1 MSSDR
6 HALAILLDAPL
17 QSWGVN
23 SRFQQRGTE
32 NHPSKSALLG
42 MLAAAMGID
51 KHAPGEREA
60 LAPLAAL
67 VLTTYRIPRSEMPNQ
82 RLFRRLTDFHTI
94 GGGYDR
100 TDPAQKRNISRKA
113 SGGMSTTVVTRREYL
128 LEARFIAV
136 FEGEKELLEKVA
148 ASLQD
153 PVWGVWLGRKTC
165 LPGRPLSPVI
175 RATRRAAFETL
186 LLKMDGQTEA
196 DPEKFDRMEEGTGEG
211 AFMNPDQ
218 PKSYGE
224 RDFESRSMIH
234 RRPEK

>member
-6 HALAILLDAPL
+6 QSLAILLDAPL

-67 VLTTYRIPRSEMPNQ
+67 ALTTYRVPRSDMPNQ
-82 RLFRRLTDFHTI
+82 RLFRRLTDFHTV

-100 TDPAQKRNISRKA
+100 ADPGQKRNISRKA

-136 FEGEKELLEKVA
+136 FEGKKELLEKIA
-148 ASLQD
+148 ASLLN

-165 LPGRPLSPVI
+165 LPSRPLTPVI
-175 RATRRAAFETL
+175 CGTHRAAFETL
-186 LLKMDGQTEA
+186 ILKMDGQAEA
-196 DPEKFDRMEEGTGEG
+196 DPETYDRMEEGTGEG

-218 PKSYGE
+218 PKSYSE
-224 RDFESRSMIH
+224 REFESRSMIH
-234 RRPEK
+234 HRPKT